1 MKGQADQRLLTL
13 RLEQP
18 LSPHRRQ
25 PHPNRA
31 MPISADGVMCGC
43 GVTNPASPSCSSSL
57 FSLYCPSSRCAHSQA
72 SVVGVS
78 RPRTRSTSADA
89 HRLLV
94 PRSLH
99 SVALAVSTPTWR
111 RQIE

>member
-1 MKGQADQRLLTL
+1 MKEQADQRLLTWSN
-13 RLEQP
+13 P
-18 LSPHRRQ
+18 SPRTGASRI
-25 PHPNRA
+25 PNRA

-94 PRSLH
+94 PWSLH
-99 SVALAVSTPTWR
+99 SVALAVSIPTWR